1 MTESES
7 EGNWTM
13 PHLALQLLLLLLL
26 VFMIGCILGCLIRT
40 MTGTGKSTPAKPARA
55 SAAETMAAPEKM
67 TRVEPGSASGPES
80 RPESE
85 KPAAPVREATSATKA
100 VSSGPASKNAAEPVS
115 TGKPLRPKGLP
126 GARGG
131 KPDKLQMI
139 SGVGPKLEKTLHG
152 LGFFHFDQIAGW
164 GRDQV
169 AWVDE
174 HLRFKGRIE
183 RDEWI
188 AQCKLLAADDMDQ
201 FNKRYGNP
209 GKARSADRKP
219 AKKAR

>member
-1 MTESES
+1 MTES

-40 MTGTGKSTPAKPARA
+40 IQGTKKSTPAMPAKVSVAEARA
-55 SAAETMAAPEKM
+55 APGKIIQ
-67 TRVEPGSASGPES
+67 VEPGPVTVPEN

-85 KPAAPVREATSATKA
+85 KLAAPVREAAPAGKQ
-100 VSSGPASKNAAEPVS
+100 VSSAPASKKAAEPVS

-164 GRDQV
+164 GRDQI

-174 HLRFKGRIE
+174 HLRYKGRIE

-188 AQCKLLAADDMDQ
+188 AQCKLLAAEDMDQ
-201 FNKRYGNP
+201 FNKLYGP
-209 GKARSADRKP
+209 GKTRSADRKP
-219 AKKAR
+219 AKKAK